1 MVRPDLGRSEEVG
14 RKRLLTQEQVVAL
27 NQRWSKGETLEG
39 LAAEAGVSI
48 RTLERSLRREG
59 VAPGKG
65 IRKTKL
71 GAVSP
76 YHFGVVGTWLAAHP
90 SVRLPHSY
98 GQIAA
103 LIGCTPKAVKRYME
117 HRADEVKAVAKV
129 FKPWWLGPSF
139 VTVEGRTLPARAV
152 ASWRVSIEPW
162 TLAAIF
168 RGKLRGT
175 NLPFTLR
182 LDLPTMRKAQEAL
195 TKTAP
200 PTSQG

>member
-1 MVRPDLGRSEEVG
+1 MGR
-14 RKRLLTQEQVVAL
+14 RRLLTDTQVITY
-27 NQRWSKGETLEG
+27 NTRWKAGETLEG
-39 LAAEAGVSI
+39 LSTEAGVSL
-48 RTLERSLRREG
+48 RTLERALRRSG
-59 VAPGKG
+59 IAPGKG

-90 SVRLPHSY
+90 GVKLPHSY

-117 HRADEVKAVAKV
+117 HRADEVKAVAKA

-139 VTVEGRTLPARAV
+139 VTTEGRTLPTRAV
-152 ASWRVSIEPW
+152 ASWTVSVEPW
-162 TLAAIF
+162 TLAALF

-175 NLPFTLR
+175 SLPFALR
-182 LDLPTMRKAQEAL
+182 LDLATMRKVQEAVA
-195 TKTAP
+195 TATAP
-200 PTSQG
+200 QANPSSE